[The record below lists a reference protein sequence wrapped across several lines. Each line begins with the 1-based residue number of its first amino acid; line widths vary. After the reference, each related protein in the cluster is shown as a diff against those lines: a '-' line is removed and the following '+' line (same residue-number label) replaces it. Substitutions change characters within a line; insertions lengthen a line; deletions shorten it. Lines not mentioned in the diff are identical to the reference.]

1 MADWQDLVLCYNK
14 GCGQKFDPRKNN
26 DSACTYHAGEPI
38 FHDAQKSWSC
48 CKKKS
53 TDFTVFLNFPGCTT
67 GRHTNTKPVEPAKQ
81 NSNSRDRNEVR
92 EVRAPLPKEM
102 MERPSPTEPLQRL
115 KTTVGASLKQALAKQ
130 KPSEEE
136 SAENAVAG
144 GVSLGTTCKNNA
156 CKKTFE
162 DENSN
167 EEDCWYHPGTP
178 TFHEGYKF
186 WSCCTKRTT
195 DFNEFLSQ
203 AGCSKGKHVWIKEEE
218 GDTKKVACRFDWHQT
233 GALVVISIYAK
244 VCDPEKTF
252 VEANKVRVK
261 MNVVF
266 DQGNSQFQQDVIL
279 RGMID
284 VEKSTV
290 NLLGTKVEVKMRKL
304 EPGSWASLDMPAQV
318 DLDQGEHYWYDYPQ
332 QQEAEQGMADL
343 NVQAVEHKDEE
354 RADGKKTFV
363 VKNQNADP
371 EASTKAKADK
381 KPEAATK
388 AEEKKPMTN
397 GTRSKNV
404 REVESIDDLEADMPK
419 MSDLTKNFFPGHMT
433 SEDDLEELREILSP
447 EEYEEAKAAAREQL
461 QLMKHMEKQKALKK
475 HNQSAWE
482 KMQMAEREQE
492 EEEDGEKEDITPE
505 IEGMRQSIRSHQ
517 RDMRSADSG
526 SKKKDKKS

>member
-1 MADWQDLVLCYNK
+1 MADSQGLVQCYNK

-67 GRHTNTKPVEPAKQ
+67 GCHSNTKPVESSRQ
-81 NSNSRDRNEVR
+81 NTNSGGRNEVI
-92 EVRAPLPKEM
+92 EVRAPLPKEVM
-102 MERPSPTEPLQRL
+102 DRPSPKEPLQRL
-115 KTTVGASLKQALAKQ
+115 KTTLGASLKQALAKQ
-130 KPSEEE
+130 KPATEGSGEI
-136 SAENAVAG
+136 SAD
-144 GVSLGTTCKNNA
+144 GVVSFGTTCKNNA
-156 CKKTFE
+156 CKKTYE
-162 DENSN
+162 DDQSN

-203 AGCSKGKHVWIKEEE
+203 AGCSKGKHVWIKEE

-252 VEANKVRVK
+252 VEANRVRVK

-266 DQGNSQFQQDVIL
+266 DQGNSQFQQDVVL

-290 NLLGTKVEVKMRKL
+290 NLLGTKVEVKLRKL
-304 EPGSWASLDMPAQV
+304 EPGSWASLDMPGQA
-318 DLDQGEHYWYDYPQ
+318 DLDQEEPQ
-332 QQEAEQGMADL
+332 EIEQGMVDL
-343 NVQAVEHKDEE
+343 SVQPGTAEVEEE

-363 VKNQNADP
+363 VRNQNAEP
-371 EASTKAKADK
+371 EASTEAKADK
-381 KPEAATK
+381 KPKKAAK
-388 AEEKKPMTN
+388 AEEKKPLTN

-404 REVESIDDLEADMPK
+404 NQVESIDDLEPDVPK

-447 EEYEEAKAAAREQL
+447 EEFEEARVAAREQL
-461 QLMKHMEKQKALKK
+461 QLLKHMEKQKSLKQ

-482 KMQMAEREQE
+482 RMKMAEGGE
-492 EEEDGEKEDITPE
+492 EEEDEEEEGKKEDITSD

-517 RDMRSADSG
+517 RDMRSAE
-526 SKKKDKKS
+526 KKN